1 MQLNQR
7 DVTKNFR
14 TGYYLPAT
22 PGSNA
27 GVGAP
32 RFFFGFRPSESRR
45 RSDADILGALSVLAF
60 ARYPARLKVI
70 GKITA
75 TGRRCWA
82 YSRALIAEWRRRA
95 RSRGE
100 LGRSAIANCW
110 ISALHASMLK
120 TRRWSCS
127 GSNDQEVRFD
137 MRQIDAVPS

>member
-45 RSDADILGALSVLAF
+45 ESDADILGALSVLAF
-60 ARYPARLKVI
+60 APYPARLKVI

-75 TGRRCWA
+75 TGRRCWV

-100 LGRSAIANCW
+100 LRTFGDRQLLDIG
-110 ISALHASMLK
+110 I
-120 TRRWSCS
+120 TRL
-127 GSNDQEVRFD
+127 
-137 MRQIDAVPS
+137 DAENEAMKLFWQQ